1 MTAAHA
7 SHRLFST
14 GAQDPAFGARRTKA
28 SARAT
33 KAAADALLLG
43 TMDFI
48 LVWLSAAVALS
59 FRVDVG
65 AINYGTS
72 LAKNAGFLMSL
83 SVLVVLFCQVQKLYE
98 FRPRA
103 MLAEAFAVCRAVGLA
118 TIVLSAVIYLSGQKV
133 VSRVALG
140 ITVFMSAFLLISW
153 RLVWHWLMKRAAEG
167 ADRRNV
173 LIFGW
178 SQSAQVL
185 DDHVEYWLPG
195 YAVKGFLDRRRP
207 YTTPERFV
215 FADRRSD
222 RGRLKE

>member
-1 MTAAHA
+1 MLALSTTA
-7 SHRLFST
+7 
-14 GAQDPAFGARRTKA
+14 
-28 SARAT
+28 
-33 KAAADALLLG
+33 
-43 TMDFI
+43 
-48 LVWLSAAVALS
+48 LVWQ
-59 FRVDVG
+59 G
-65 AINYGTS
+65 M
-72 LAKNAGFLMSL
+72 AGFLMSL

-195 YAVKGFLDRRRP
+195 YAVKDFSIGAVHIRLP
-207 YTTPERFV
+207 NALSLPI
-215 FADRRSD
+215 ADRTGDKQSATLTIWIGWCVPTSSTKSLYSCPRTGNWS
-222 RGRLKE
+222 RT